1 MDDWD
6 GVGLDLGFGVDISL
20 PSMPRTILVE
30 QSTQVGRNAGQDV
43 SRDMQRETWAEVDAT
58 NRGNDAC

>member
-1 MDDWD
+1 LDDWD